1 MSFEIKVESEE
12 EKRIDSFLAEELDLS
27 RNKIQKLVKQKLVKV
42 NGKEISNNYLV
53 KMGDSIFVDDD
64 LNYDVSVEAMDIPID
79 VIYEDDDL
87 LVINKASGMVVHP
100 APGHYTGTLVN
111 ALLYR
116 FQLSNKDSIRPGIVH
131 RLDKDTSGVMLVA
144 KNDKTHDALSK
155 MIANKEVERHYLAI
169 VDGVI
174 KHDTGTIDAPIGRD
188 ANNRQ
193 KMAVT
198 DVHGK
203 DAITHF
209 RVLET
214 FSNHTLV
221 ECILETGR
229 THQIR
234 VHMAYIGH
242 PVSNDPLYGR
252 GKATEFGQMLHSKSI
267 KFKHPT
273 TGKEVFFEV
282 DPPEEFLNQLEK
294 LRKDI

>member
-64 LNYDVSVEAMDIPID
+64 LNYDISVEAMDIPID

-242 PVSNDPLYGR
+242 PVSNDPMYGY
-252 GKATEFGQMLHSKSI
+252 GKSTEFGQMLHSKSI
-267 KFKHPT
+267 RFIHPVT
-273 TGKEVFFEV
+273 KEELFFEV
-282 DPPEEFLNQLEK
+282 EPPKEFLEFLEK
-294 LRKDI
+294 LRNQ